1 MYFTNYS
8 LRYIEFTIIQK
19 LFQKIFGVNLSHNF
33 MFSFI
38 SKLFNQSSTQ
48 EDPIPQKLDDENFTP
63 NDVSTPEEEDSIAE
77 DFDLTQIPENFESLF
92 KEEVENI
99 WQDPEKFKNF
109 PTEKKIYVL
118 SFIKKKSA

>member
-38 SKLFNQSSTQ
+38 SKLFNNQSSTQ
-48 EDPIPQKLDDENFTP
+48 KDPIPQKLDDENFTP

-77 DFDLTQIPENFESLF
+77 DFDLTQISQNS
-92 KEEVENI
+92 
-99 WQDPEKFKNF
+99 
-109 PTEKKIYVL
+109 T
-118 SFIKKKSA
+118 